1 MSVKTANTFLCVIEL
16 LAHDIILLKHYNT
29 LSSNALEF
37 LKADIK
43 KHHQSG

>member
-1 MSVKTANTFLCVIEL
+1 MSVKIANKFPCRIEL